1 MSTPVPPPADDPGG
15 TPVTL
20 PVALTDGGP
29 AEHEVYAELFLPEGA
44 EGAVPTAVQVLV
56 PGFTYDHR
64 YFTVPGTYNYTTAM
78 TRAGWAVLALDR
90 IGTGRSSRPP
100 SAEVTAASNAHVL
113 HQVVQALRAGA
124 FGHEFATVVAVG
136 HSYGSGVVLVEDAAH
151 HDLDGLVL
159 TGMLHTTAP
168 LHAKAIDLF
177 HQASEDEL
185 LKDLADW
192 PENYAT
198 HKPGNRSRLLEAPG
212 TVEAPIS
219 AYNEAIKGTAT
230 LGEGMTLTETYAP
243 ELSRAVKVP
252 TLIVVGALDQLFSA
266 GEGAGQAA
274 ADTGADTVLE
284 RERACYSEAA
294 QLEIVVVPETGHAL
308 TIHPSAPDYFA
319 ATVEWAARMV
329 PGAAK

>member
-1 MSTPVPPPADDPGG
+1 VS
-15 TPVTL
+15 TL
-20 PVALTDGGP
+20 PVSLTEGGP
-29 AEHEVYAELFLPEGA
+29 TDQEVYAELSLPEGA
-44 EGAVPTAVQVLV
+44 TPTVVQLLV

-64 YFTVPGTYNYTTAM
+64 YFTVPGELNYVEAM
-78 TRAGWAVLALDR
+78 TRAGYAVLALDR

-113 HQVVQALRAGA
+113 HQVVRALKDGTFGPA
-124 FGHEFATVVAVG
+124 FETVIAVG

-185 LKDLADW
+185 LKDRADW

-198 HKPGNRSRLLEAPG
+198 HKPGNRARLLEAPG
-212 TVEAPIS
+212 KVAPEIS
-219 AYNEAIKGTAT
+219 AYNEEIKGTAT

-243 ELSRAVKVP
+243 ELSRAVRVP
-252 TLIVVGALDQLFSA
+252 TLIVVGALDQLFSGDDQEA
-266 GEGAGQAA
+266 
-274 ADTGADTVLE
+274 VLDK
-284 RERACYSEAA
+284 ERACYSEAA
-294 QLEIVVVPETGHAL
+294 ELEIAVIPETGHAL
-308 TIHPSAPDYFA
+308 TIHPTAPEFFA
-319 ATVEWAARMV
+319 VVVDWAGRKV
-329 PGAAK
+329 AK

>member
-1 MSTPVPPPADDPGG
+1 MSTPVPPPEDDPGG

-29 AEHEVYAELFLPEGA
+29 VEHEVYAELFLPEGD
-44 EGAVPTAVQVLV
+44 VPTAVQVLV

-64 YFTVPGTYNYTTAM
+64 YFTVPGDYNYTTAM
-78 TRAGWAVLALDR
+78 TKAGWAVLALDR

-100 SAEVTAASNAHVL
+100 SDQVTAASNGYVL
-113 HQVVQALRAGA
+113 HQVVQALRAGT

-177 HQASEDEL
+177 HQASQDEL
-185 LKDLADW
+185 LTDRGPW

-212 TVEAPIS
+212 KVEAPVS

-252 TLIVVGALDQLFSA
+252 TLIVVGALDQLFSG
-266 GEGAGQAA
+266 GE
-274 ADTGADTVLE
+274 DTSTDTVLE
-284 RERACYSEAA
+284 RERACYGEAA
-294 QLEIVVVPETGHAL
+294 QLEIVVIPDTGHAL
-308 TIHPSAPDYFA
+308 TIHPSAPEYFA

>member
-1 MSTPVPPPADDPGG
+1 
-15 TPVTL
+15 
-20 PVALTDGGP
+20 
-29 AEHEVYAELFLPEGA
+29 
-44 EGAVPTAVQVLV
+44 
-56 PGFTYDHR
+56 
-64 YFTVPGTYNYTTAM
+64 
-78 TRAGWAVLALDR
+78 
-90 IGTGRSSRPP
+90 
-100 SAEVTAASNAHVL
+100 
-113 HQVVQALRAGA
+113 
-124 FGHEFATVVAVG
+124 
-136 HSYGSGVVLVEDAAH
+136 VLVEDAAH

-185 LKDLADW
+185 LKDRADW

-198 HKPGNRSRLLEAPG
+198 HKPGNRARLLEAPG
-212 TVEAPIS
+212 RVPAPIS

-243 ELSRAVKVP
+243 ELSRAVRVP

-266 GEGAGQAA
+266 GEGAGQA
-274 ADTGADTVLE
+274 DTDAVLA

-294 QLEIVVVPETGHAL
+294 QLEIVVVPDTGHAL
-308 TIHPSAPDYFA
+308 TIHPTAPEYFA

>member
-1 MSTPVPPPADDPGG
+1 MSTPVPPPDSASAPPPADDPGG

-20 PVALTDGGP
+20 PVALAEGGP
-29 AEHEVYAELFLPEGA
+29 VEHEVYAELFLPDGD
-44 EGAVPTAVQVLV
+44 VPTAVQVLV

-64 YFTVPGTYNYTTAM
+64 YFTVPGSYNYTTAM
-78 TRAGWAVLALDR
+78 TKAGWAVLALDR
-90 IGTGRSSRPP
+90 IGTGKSSRPP
-100 SAEVTAASNAHVL
+100 SADVTASSNAHVL
-113 HQVVQALRAGA
+113 HQVVQALRAGT

-185 LKDLADW
+185 LKDRADW

-212 TVEAPIS
+212 KVEAPIS

-252 TLIVVGALDQLFSA
+252 TLIVVGALDQLFSG
-266 GEGAGQAA
+266 GE
-274 ADTGADTVLE
+274 DTDTETVLA
-284 RERACYSEAA
+284 RERACYGEAA
-294 QLEIVVVPETGHAL
+294 QLEIVVVPDTGHAL
-308 TIHPSAPDYFA
+308 TIHPSAPEYYA